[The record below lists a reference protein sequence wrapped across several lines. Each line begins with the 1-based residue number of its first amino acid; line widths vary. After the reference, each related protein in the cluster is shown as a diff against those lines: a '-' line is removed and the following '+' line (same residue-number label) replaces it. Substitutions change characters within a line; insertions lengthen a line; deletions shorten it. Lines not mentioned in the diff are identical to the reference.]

1 MRFPGDSTPSLFP
14 RPTVMSAKI
23 PSFFPTNEN
32 LPMHNLTTNK
42 LRTLRRSLITLTCL
56 LLTLNA
62 SLAQAPSQ
70 APPQSEEQPVTA
82 LQPQWRSLLGDTLS
96 GWETWMGVPHQSV
109 AGLPPIPDDR
119 KGLPL
124 GLNNDVKL
132 VFSVIK
138 IDGEPVLHVTG
149 EIFGGISTLESFG
162 NYHLQLETRWG
173 TKRWEPRATAKRDS
187 GLLIHCQGQHGAFG
201 KNWKKCLECQVQEGD
216 LGDLFPLAGPRAD
229 VRQVIVNN
237 IGFYSPTG
245 ELMPAKQ
252 RVAHLQG
259 DFEKTNGEW
268 NLIDVYTIGQKAV
281 FVVNGHVVN
290 VIENTRTNKDIP
302 LVSGQ
307 IQLQSEG
314 AEVEYRRIRI
324 QAITQFPKELNVEP

>member
-1 MRFPGDSTPSLFP
+1 M
-14 RPTVMSAKI
+14 KI
-23 PSFFPTNEN
+23 SPA
-32 LPMHNLTTNK
+32 LNK
-42 LRTLRRSLITLTCL
+42 LRTLRRSLVALAGL
-56 LLTLNA
+56 SLTLH
-62 SLAQAPSQ
+62 SGLAQTPKPATLS
-70 APPQSEEQPVTA
+70 SEEQPVTA
-82 LQPQWRSLLGDTLS
+82 LQPEWRSLLGETLS
-96 GWETWMGVPHQSV
+96 GWETWMGVPHPSV
-109 AGLPPIPDDR
+109 AGLPPVPEDR
-119 KGLPL
+119 KGVPL
-124 GLNNDVKL
+124 GLNTDIKQ

-173 TKRWEPRATAKRDS
+173 TKRWAPRTTAKRDS

-201 KNWKKCLECQVQEGD
+201 KNWKKSIECQVQEGD

-237 IGFYSPTG
+237 VGFYSPTG
-245 ELMPAKQ
+245 ELAPAKQ

-259 DFEKTNGEW
+259 DFENPNGEW

-281 FVVNGHVVN
+281 FVVNGRVVN
-290 VIENTRTNKDIP
+290 VIENTRTNKDLP

-324 QAITQFPKELNVEP
+324 QALTEFPKELNLAP